1 MSNDGNPNRKF
12 SQTFFLAEQP
22 NGYFVLNDI
31 FRYLK
36 DDDDIEE
43 GDGYDYVEDAAGDA
57 SSDAVEGTAIEL
69 TEEQFQDL
77 SVKETA
83 SLEIETAQGEVEEP
97 VTVELTATTTAAA
110 IGVPVPEAINGS
122 AESLASGASVQPATT
137 TTTTTTDDDVAA
149 TATEP
154 ETEAEEPTAVPA
166 AATAAPTAPASTA
179 SEALAAPPATPTTP
193 SPEAEQQS
201 VDQPAAAAA
210 AAAVPPAVEEKPT
223 PTSTPTP
230 TPASAPAPAPAPAPV
245 APPTRPGTW
254 AGVVAFNAKAA
265 TPATHPP
272 PTAAAA
278 PAAAPAAV
286 QAPVPVTA
294 PPPAP
299 ATPVTPTSSG
309 GGAQWQM
316 ADSKRHSRAMTA
328 GQTLAY
334 VKNVTDAVSEK
345 ALKETLIKYGNLKFF
360 EINRQKVPRLLYPDK
375 ACAHSLFFRIVPLW
389 NLKLQRPS
397 ALPTVQTRT

>member
-22 NGYFVLNDI
+22 NGYYVLNDI

-43 GDGYDYVEDAAGDA
+43 GDEYDYVDDAAGDA
-57 SSDAVEGTAIEL
+57 STDVAEGAALEL
-69 TEEQFQDL
+69 TEERFQDL

-97 VTVELTATTTAAA
+97 VPVEPTVTTTTA
-110 IGVPVPEAINGS
+110 GVPVQEAVNGS
-122 AESLASGASVQPATT
+122 AEPLAPGASVQPATIIIT
-137 TTTTTTDDDVAA
+137 TEVAA
-149 TATEP
+149 TAAEP
-154 ETEAEEPTAVPA
+154 ETEAEEPTIVSA
-166 AATAAPTAPASTA
+166 AAAAAPTAPASTA
-179 SEALAAPPATPTTP
+179 SAASAAPPAAPTTP

-201 VDQPAAAAA
+201 VDQPAAAA

-245 APPTRPGTW
+245 APPPVMARPKTW
-254 AGVVAFNAKAA
+254 ANVVTFNAKIA
-265 TPATHPP
+265 TPATQPP

-328 GQTLAY
+328 GQTQAY
-334 VKNVTDAVSEK
+334 VKNVTDAVNEK
-345 ALKETLIKYGNLKFF
+345 TLRETLTKYGNLKFF
-360 EINRQKVPRLLYPDK
+360 EINRQKVPRFLYPDK
-375 ACAHSLFFRIVPLW
+375 TCIHRAHILFFRIVPLW